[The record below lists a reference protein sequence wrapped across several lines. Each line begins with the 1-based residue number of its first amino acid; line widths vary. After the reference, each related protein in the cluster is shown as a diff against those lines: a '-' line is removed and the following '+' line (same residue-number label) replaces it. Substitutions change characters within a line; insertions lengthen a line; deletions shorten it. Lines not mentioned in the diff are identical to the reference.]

1 MSPTECFKDHDI
13 PFKREEKKKK
23 NKTKTHREEGKKK
36 VDVVESFDLP
46 RCPYEQLA
54 HPGAPRLGAT
64 ATNVSWSPF
73 STEMMTPQW

>member
-1 MSPTECFKDHDI
+1 MIFLL
-13 PFKREEKKKK
+13 RGKKKK
-23 NKTKTHREEGKKK
+23 NKTKTHREVKKKK

-64 ATNVSWSPF
+64 ATNASWSPF
-73 STEMMTPQW
+73 STEMMTPSVVGH